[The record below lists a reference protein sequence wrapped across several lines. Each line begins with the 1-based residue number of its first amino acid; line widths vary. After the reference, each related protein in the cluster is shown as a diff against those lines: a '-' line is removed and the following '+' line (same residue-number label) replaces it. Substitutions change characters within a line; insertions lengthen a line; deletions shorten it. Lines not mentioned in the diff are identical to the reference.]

1 MITKSKA
8 FYIVLYLALLI
19 SGSLSGQNLYEGLI
33 KFKRKMN
40 LYKKFKSWEDIKEY
54 IPESE
59 KNKVDDFIMF
69 FNDTAVLFKPA
80 ESGKYDPYSW
90 ASARHTTI
98 QNIQKGTYRQ
108 LREFWGESIIISD
121 SIPFRKWK
129 ITESKRS
136 IAGFECRKAL
146 WQQNDSTRIYAWF
159 AEEIPVSGGPE
170 SFMGLPGLIL
180 GLAMEDG
187 SEVYFAESVT
197 FRGPQPSEWA
207 LPKGK
212 RKTFTRDGLIQEIL
226 RINKGEK
233 WVKNYVKNIFIGIY

>member
-1 MITKSKA
+1 MKKNRA
-8 FYIVLYLALLI
+8 LYIVI
-19 SGSLSGQNLYEGLI
+19 SWLFLFSYPNSAQDMNSGII

-40 LYKKFKSWEDIKEY
+40 LYKKFKSWDDIKEY
-54 IPESE
+54 IPENE
-59 KNKVDDFIMF
+59 KNKVDDYIMIY
-69 FNDTAVLFKPA
+69 NDTAVLFKPV

-90 ASARHTTI
+90 ASARYTTMQSI
-98 QNIQKGTYRQ
+98 PKNTYRQ
-108 LREFWGESIIISD
+108 YREFWGEQIVIAD
-121 SIPFRKWK
+121 SVPKRRWK
-129 ITESKRS
+129 ITENKRS

-146 WQQNDSTRIYAWF
+146 WEQNDSTRIYAWF
-159 AEEIPVSGGPE
+159 AEDIPVSGGPE
-170 SFMGLPGLIL
+170 SFMGLPGMIL
-180 GLAMEDG
+180 GLAREDG